1 MKIKRYTV
9 NHLREAMPMIRKDL
23 GKDAVILNT
32 KKIKVGGFLGFFQK
46 TKLEVLAVL
55 DEDKAEKEK
64 KDEFQTLLESEKKR
78 REQQVPEPFK
88 EPLQEVRQEPKPDPV
103 KEDDHHVMG
112 ELKSMKEM
120 MMQLMETERL
130 PVHLKPVNAFLE
142 DHEFS
147 KSIRSSVM
155 ADLLMKAKL
164 SPGFSKEDAFTWM
177 RQGLQK
183 RTLEYPDMTN
193 SPKKIRCFVGPTG
206 VGKTT
211 TIAKLAGDIILNE
224 RKSVGLITSD
234 TYRIAA
240 VDQLRTY
247 ADILGIP
254 LEVVQ
259 SPDDL
264 ALAIRKLSECD
275 TILMDTAGRNYQQYK
290 YISQLEELVSS
301 NDIAIS
307 LVLSLTHR
315 YNDLKVIT
323 DNFQSVGV
331 TEVILTKMDET
342 RARGPIF
349 NLMEDYKL
357 PVTLITNG
365 QNVPDDML
373 KTTEGTLVDLVMEEK
388 MYGRSS

>member
-32 KKIKVGGFLGFFQK
+32 KKIKVGGFFGFFQK

-55 DEDKAEKEK
+55 DEDKAAQEK
-64 KDEFQTLLESEKKR
+64 KDEFATLLETEKKR
-78 REQQVPEPFK
+78 REQAPKPKLEELQEPEPQ
-88 EPLQEVRQEPKPDPV
+88 PVQEEG
-103 KEDDHHVMG
+103 HHVMG

-120 MMQLMETERL
+120 MMQMMETERL

-164 SPGFSKEDAFTWM
+164 SPGFSREDAFIWM

-183 RTLEYPDMTN
+183 RTQEYPDMTT
-193 SPKKIRCFVGPTG
+193 PTKKIRCFVGPTG

-264 ALAIRKLSECD
+264 SFAIEKLSDCD

-290 YISQLEELVSS
+290 YISQLEDLVSK

-342 RARGPIF
+342 KARGPVF

-365 QNVPDDML
+365 QNVPDDMVR
-373 KTTEGTLVDLVMEEK
+373 TTQGPLVDLVMEDK
-388 MYGRSS
+388 MYDRSS

>member
-1 MKIKRYTV
+1 
-9 NHLREAMPMIRKDL
+9 MPMIRRDL

-55 DEDKAEKEK
+55 DEDKAAQEK
-64 KDEFQTLLESEKKR
+64 KHEFATLLETEKKR
-78 REQQVPEPFK
+78 REQEPEPSNE
-88 EPLQEVRQEPKPDPV
+88 EPALPPELQLPSVQD
-103 KEDDHHVMG
+103 DDHHLIG

-120 MMQLMETERL
+120 MMQMMETERL
-130 PVHLKPVNAFLE
+130 PVNLKPVNTFLE
-142 DHEFS
+142 EHEFS

-164 SPGFSKEDAFTWM
+164 SPGFTKEDAFSWLK
-177 RQGLQK
+177 QGLQK
-183 RTLEYPDMTN
+183 RTKEYPALT
-193 SPKKIRCFVGPTG
+193 SSTKKIRCFVGPTG

-259 SPDDL
+259 STEEL
-264 ALAIRKLSECD
+264 SLAIRKLSQCD
-275 TILMDTAGRNYQQYK
+275 IILMDTAGRNYQQYR
-290 YISQLEELVSS
+290 YITQLEDLVSK
-301 NDIAIS
+301 NDVAIN

-315 YNDLKVIT
+315 YTDLRVIT

-342 RARGPIF
+342 KARGPIF
-349 NLMEDYKL
+349 NLMEDYNL

-373 KTTEGTLVDLVMEEK
+373 KTTPDTLVDLVMEEK
-388 MYGRSS
+388 MYDRSSKQTT

>member
-55 DEDKAEKEK
+55 DEDKAAKEK
-64 KDEFQTLLESEKKR
+64 KDEFATLLESEKKR
-78 REQQVPEPFK
+78 REQAPKPKAEEVPQPEPQSI
-88 EPLQEVRQEPKPDPV
+88 QEEEK
-103 KEDDHHVMG
+103 HVIG

-120 MMQLMETERL
+120 MMQMMETERL
-130 PVHLKPVNAFLE
+130 PVHLKPVNTFLE

-147 KSIRSSVM
+147 KSIRSSIM

-164 SPGFSKEDAFTWM
+164 SPGFSREDAFIWM

-183 RTLEYPDMTN
+183 RTQEYPDMATP
-193 SPKKIRCFVGPTG
+193 SKKIRCFVGPTG

-264 ALAIRKLSECD
+264 SYAIGKLSECD

-290 YISQLEELVSS
+290 YISQLEELVSK

-342 RARGPIF
+342 KARGPIF
-349 NLMEDYKL
+349 NLMEEYKI

-365 QNVPDDML
+365 QNVPDDMVR
-373 KTTEGTLVDLVMEEK
+373 TTQCPPVDLVMEDK
-388 MYGRSS
+388 MYDRSS